1 MLRDQTLIDTRQSL
15 PGGLH
20 ELVSTCEVESGEEER
35 ALTARKHA
43 LAAITAR
50 RHASS
55 PAELQDAL
63 CARGSRDLTP
73 LAQACD
79 AGEASLVSHLLSLG
93 AARSIFV
100 RGFMPQELL
109 CTLPYSHV
117 VPERHVSKGRALA
130 EQRRDIYQNSQAF
143 ETSGEIEAALD
154 AALADYITQF
164 AAGALEFAEGNGSLA
179 SDDASS
185 AGTVGA
191 SATPRD
197 ARSPGTNSESAIHS
211 DFIW

>member
-1 MLRDQTLIDTRQSL
+1 MHTCTEGLVRTDMGVWVDRKANV
-15 PGGLH
+15 PGSLH
-20 ELVSTCEVESGEEER
+20 ELVSACEGGEDKR
-35 ALTARKHA
+35 ALARNTA
-43 LAAITAR
+43 LAAMTA
-50 RHASS
+50 
-55 PAELQDAL
+55 EWQDAL

-100 RGFMPQELL
+100 RGFLPHELL

-117 VPERHVSKGRALA
+117 VPERHVSSKGRALA

-143 ETSGEIEAALD
+143 ETTGEIKAALD
-154 AALADYITQF
+154 AGLANYITQF
-164 AAGALEFAEGNGSLA
+164 AAGTLEFAEGNGSFA

-191 SATPRD
+191 SASPKD
-197 ARSPGTNSESAIHS
+197 ARSPGTNSYLKYSQ
-211 DFIW
+211 